1 MAASTLID
9 AQPTID
15 PPEDTKELAETLT
28 EFELTSGVI
37 SAEDEAEESAV
48 ADRIQQRLERFGK
61 IAPEAKKISRALRF
75 GTQHEAIDE
84 TAKKRRLERFGV
96 ATVST
101 EAAQEKKRQRGERF
115 HTDTPTSVVDEET
128 KQKRIDRFGVVTP
141 PTSAL
146 TKKNTNGKPTSTTPV
161 LTEEIK
167 KRTERFGDISQV
179 AKTIAVDE
187 QKAKRAE
194 RFKPIT
200 SV

>member
-9 AQPTID
+9 AQPTVD

-115 HTDTPTSVVDEET
+115 HTDTPTSV
-128 KQKRIDRFGVVTP
+128 
-141 PTSAL
+141 SAL
-146 TKKNTNGKPTSTTPV
+146 TKKNTSGKSTATTPV
-161 LTEEIK
+161 LTDEIK